1 MSLEAVVRRA
11 RRAALVVAAMTV
23 FCAPQAVPQ
32 EETALYGAKAK
43 FLAVMPGFVEW
54 PSSTFK
60 TPTSMLQICVHP
72 DFSFGTSLAELART
86 ETVGEHRME
95 VKWVRKEQDL
105 AGCQLLFVSRS
116 AAKRYG
122 KVLEAVK
129 NSATLTVGEDPEFL
143 KAGGMVSLQA
153 GQTGLLFDVNLDA
166 VRDSHLK
173 LSSQMLALARHV
185 VYRTES
191 AKS

>member
-1 MSLEAVVRRA
+1 
-11 RRAALVVAAMTV
+11 
-23 FCAPQAVPQ
+23 
-32 EETALYGAKAK
+32 
-43 FLAVMPGFVEW
+43 
-54 PSSTFK
+54 
-60 TPTSMLQICVHP
+60 
-72 DFSFGTSLAELART
+72 
-86 ETVGEHRME
+86 ME
-95 VKWVRKEQDL
+95 VKWARKEQEL
-105 AGCQLLFVSRS
+105 TGCQLLFVSRS
-116 AAKRYG
+116 AANRYG

-129 NSATLTVGEDPEFL
+129 NSATLTIGEDPEFL

-153 GQTGLLFDVNLDA
+153 GQSGLLFDVNLDA